1 MGDSMRKALLAAL
14 ALAGCSSQALKPE
27 DQAAVER
34 FAAQEQAPAP
44 APVVASWYAGGEP
57 GFLAC
62 AEIKAPPGTG
72 KPTLRLVYDLVR
84 KYGQVEMH
92 EGWHAAN
99 GAGEAALENN
109 RVSFDSVWQTH
120 CTTRT
125 VEGPRRIL

>member
-1 MGDSMRKALLAAL
+1 MRKALLAAL

-44 APVVASWYAGGEP
+44 APIVASWYAGGEP

-62 AEIKAPPGTG
+62 AEIKAPPGVG

-84 KYGQVEMH
+84 KYGQIEMH
-92 EGWHAAN
+92 EGWHAAD
-99 GAGEAALENN
+99 GVSGSLLASN
-109 RVSFDSVWQTH
+109 RADFDQLWAKQCRS
-120 CTTRT
+120 
-125 VEGPRRIL
+125 

>member
-1 MGDSMRKALLAAL
+1 MRKALLAAL

-62 AEIKAPPGTG
+62 AEIKAPPAVG

-92 EGWHAAN
+92 GGWKAAD
-99 GAGEAALENN
+99 GAGEAVLANN
-109 RVSFDSVWQTH
+109 RAAFDGLWETQCTASKPVS
-120 CTTRT
+120 
-125 VEGPRRIL
+125 